1 MIGRVPA
8 PYVPLQKSNAAPAAD
23 DSRLSRP
30 QTAPSS
36 ALEDELTKK
45 GITGDK
51 QQEYIRRLPEVEAI
65 KKLGVTDHAKIS
77 EQLGTAMEGTF
88 TSRQRVP
95 GEKFYARSHKGG
107 FNGNWTSP
115 VPTNRE
121 EAVQGHALAWGGTNF
136 DEKGPDGKFKQHDR
150 GSQHSEAKAYK
161 YVGGKKDSP
170 HRWIAES
177 IAGPQ
182 IHGQTGEHLPG
193 GLPQQWQEKHFAP
206 SLKRDTANT
215 GAVTRDAA
223 GAPEQIND
231 ANHDAMPM
239 AAHVK
244 LLGVLGR
251 ARQRIRAKKATPS

>member
-182 IHGQTGEHLPG
+182 IHRQTGEHLPG

-215 GAVTRDAA
+215 GAVMRDAA
-223 GAPEQIND
+223 GTPEQVND